1 MFLKHGTEEVNNL
14 KWESAARK
22 VADVYESVLS

>member
-1 MFLKHGTEEVNNL
+1 MFITLGSEEVNNL

-22 VADVYESVLS
+22 VADVYESVL